1 MERMYFR
8 TFFAGDLV
16 RSLRV
21 SMRNGLGALS
31 TFSTSMCEKEETV
44 VEKKRNRTQD
54 GFCGERHVGE
64 PRHTTERVSR

>member
-31 TFSTSMCEKEETV
+31 TFSTSMCEKEE
-44 VEKKRNRTQD
+44 N
-54 GFCGERHVGE
+54 GG
-64 PRHTTERVSR
+64 